1 MNAQVVP
8 RDLKAGTELANR
20 YTLIRPLGR
29 GGIAAAWL
37 AADRMTGANVAL
49 KILPNADANRGALH
63 SEWQTS
69 IRLMH
74 PHIVRVFEFH
84 DDAAG
89 AFFSM
94 QPIDGPDAGVLAG
107 ASPDAVLPV
116 IAAVADALRY
126 AHGKGVVHR
135 DVKAANVLLD
145 GNGAPYLIDFGV
157 AANQGA
163 NATGGSLIAASPAVL
178 RGEQAGTA
186 DDVFALGGLAYEL
199 LAGRSPYSSSDTAA
213 DIEHKVP
220 PPVRSA
226 SGEDLPAEIVDLIAA
241 MLAKE
246 AKDRPDA
253 ETIVDTLAAAGVRPG
268 AVPVALLGSRRG
280 TDAEIIEA
288 RETGVGRRRKAAD
301 PTPASVTPGGGD
313 GLSPRTVLAAL
324 AVLVLLLVGVVFL
337 LPSTVDLPT
346 ESSAGTAT
354 TTGDDSTEAE
364 QTDAEEKPDSDADA
378 ATLPDRDERVEA
390 RQETEAVLGQLL
402 AAKETLEG
410 RAVQRWAGARFE
422 QAVAAYEA
430 GDEAYLARDYAT
442 ATTRYKEA
450 IELFEPL
457 LDEVDG
463 VFDSTLEEAEAA
475 LADAD
480 AALALERFD
489 LAVAISPGS
498 ARAQDGYER
507 ARNLDEVLA
516 LVEAGLAY
524 EDNLELDAASES
536 FRRAME
542 LDDEWQPAR
551 DGYERVQGTR
561 QQMDFDSRMSEG
573 LAALAEGDFESA
585 RAAFRM
591 AQRMRPNSS
600 EPTDGLM
607 QVDQGLR
614 LARINSLESRVAKL
628 EQEERWEDAVEA
640 YEEILE
646 LDENLAFAQDGL
658 ANARSMV
665 ALHTQLDEFIAAP
678 DALSSS
684 ATMQRATNL
693 VVSIT
698 RMDSIG
704 PRLTGQRD
712 ELSRLLKRAA
722 TPLTV
727 QFVSDNATNVS
738 IYKVGRLGT
747 FETQALELR
756 PGSYVAVGSRPGY
769 RDVRLEFQVGP
780 EIDMRPIVVQC
791 EEPI

>member
-1 MNAQVVP
+1 MNAQSVP

-63 SEWQTS
+63 GEWQTS

-89 AFFSM
+89 AFFSL
-94 QPIDGPDAGVLAG
+94 QPIDGPDAGVLSG

-163 NATGGSLIAASPAVL
+163 RATGGSLIAASPAVL
-178 RGEQAGTA
+178 RGEEAGTA
-186 DDVFALGGLAYEL
+186 DDIFALGGLAYEL
-199 LAGRSPYSSSDTAA
+199 LAGSSPYSSSDTAA
-213 DIEHKVP
+213 DIEHAVP

-226 SGEDLPAEIVDLIAA
+226 SGDDLPAEIVDLIAA

-253 ETIVDTLAAAGVRPG
+253 ETIVETLAAAGVRPG
-268 AVPVALLGSRRG
+268 AAPVSLLGSRRG
-280 TDAEIIEA
+280 ADAEIIEA
-288 RETGVGRRRKAAD
+288 RETGVGRRKKTAD
-301 PTPASVTPGGGD
+301 LPSASPTPGGGD
-313 GLSPRTVLAAL
+313 GLNPRTVLGAL

-337 LPSTVDLPT
+337 LPSTVERAP
-346 ESSAGTAT
+346 EISRGTAA
-354 TTGDDSTEAE
+354 TTGEESPAAD
-364 QTDAEEKPDSDADA
+364 QTDEEEGPESGADA
-378 ATLPDRDERVEA
+378 AAPPDRDDRVEA

-430 GDEAYLARDYAT
+430 GDEAYLARDYGT
-442 ATTRYKEA
+442 ARTRYKEA

-489 LAVAISPGS
+489 LAVAISPSS

-542 LDDEWQPAR
+542 LDDKWQPAR

-591 AQRMRPNSS
+591 AQRMRPNST
-600 EPTDGLM
+600 EPADGLM

-614 LARINSLESRVAKL
+614 LLRINDLESRVATL
-628 EQEERWEDAVEA
+628 EQEERWEDAVRA

-658 ANARSMV
+658 ANARNMV
-665 ALHTQLDEFIAAP
+665 ALHTQLDEYIAAP
-678 DALSSS
+678 DALSAP

-704 PRLTGQRD
+704 PRLTSQRD

-722 TPLTV
+722 TPLIV

-738 IYKVGRLGT
+738 IYKVGRLGS
-747 FETQALELR
+747 FESQALELR

-780 EIDMRPIVVQC
+780 EIDMQPIVVQC

>member
-1 MNAQVVP
+1 MNAQSVP
-8 RDLKAGTELANR
+8 RELKAGTELANR

-29 GGIAAAWL
+29 GGIAATWL
-37 AADRMTGANVAL
+37 ASDRMTGANVAL

-63 SEWQTS
+63 GEWQTS

-74 PHIVRVFEFH
+74 PHIIRVFEFH

-94 QPIDGPDAGVLAG
+94 QPIDGSDVSILAG

-116 IAAVADALRY
+116 IAAIADALRY
-126 AHGKGVVHR
+126 AHGKNIVHR

-145 GNGAPYLIDFGV
+145 ENGAPYLIDFGV
-157 AANQGA
+157 AASHGA
-163 NATGGSLIAASPAVL
+163 NATGGSLIAASPAAL
-178 RGEQAGTA
+178 RGEEVGTA

-199 LAGRSPYSSSDTAA
+199 LTGRSPYSASDTAS

-220 PPVRSA
+220 PPVANPTGIEVPGSV
-226 SGEDLPAEIVDLIAA
+226 VDLIAA
-241 MLAKE
+241 MLAKD
-246 AKDRPDA
+246 ALDRPDA
-253 ETIVDTLAAAGVRPG
+253 ETVVNTLAALDIRPG
-268 AVPVALLGSRRG
+268 IAPKELLGSVRG
-280 TDAEIIEA
+280 ADTEVIEA
-288 RETGVGRRRKAAD
+288 RETAVGRRRSTAKD
-301 PTPASVTPGGGD
+301 LPTSPGSRD
-313 GLSPRTVLAAL
+313 GLNPRTVLTAL
-324 AVLVLLLVGVVFL
+324 AVLVLLLIGVVFL
-337 LPSTVDLPT
+337 LPETVDREPKSPAET
-346 ESSAGTAT
+346 AETIEDAG
-354 TTGDDSTEAE
+354 S
-364 QTDAEEKPDSDADA
+364 EEVAPEPAVDA
-378 ATLPDRDERVEA
+378 AEPPQRDDRVEA
-390 RQETEAVLGQLL
+390 RQATEAVLGQLL

-410 RAVQRWAGARFE
+410 RAVQRWAGARYE

-442 ATTRYKEA
+442 ATSQYEA
-450 IELFEPL
+450 ALTLFEPL
-457 LDEVDG
+457 LDEVDE
-463 VFDSTLEEAEAA
+463 VFSTTLDQAEAA

-489 LAVAISPGS
+489 LAVAISPCS
-498 ARAQDGYER
+498 ARAQDGYDR

-516 LVEAGLAY
+516 LVETGLEY

-542 LDDEWQPAR
+542 LDEQWQPAR

-561 QQMDFDSRMSEG
+561 QQMDFDTRMSEG
-573 LAALAEGDFESA
+573 LAALAAGDFESA

-591 AQRMRPNSS
+591 AQRMRPNST
-600 EPTDGLM
+600 EPADGLM

-614 LARINSLESRVAKL
+614 LARINSLETRVATL
-628 EQEERWEDAVEA
+628 EEEERWEDAVAA

-658 ANARSMV
+658 LNARNMV
-665 ALHTQLDEFIAAP
+665 TLHGQLDEYIEKP
-678 DALSSS
+678 DALSSP

-698 RMDSIG
+698 RMDTIG
-704 PRLTGQRD
+704 PRLTSQRD

-727 QFVSDNATNVS
+727 RFVSDNATEVS
-738 IYKVGRLGT
+738 VYKVGKLGT

-769 RDVRLEFQVGP
+769 RDVRLEFLVGP
-780 EIDMRPIVVQC
+780 EIDMQPVVVQC